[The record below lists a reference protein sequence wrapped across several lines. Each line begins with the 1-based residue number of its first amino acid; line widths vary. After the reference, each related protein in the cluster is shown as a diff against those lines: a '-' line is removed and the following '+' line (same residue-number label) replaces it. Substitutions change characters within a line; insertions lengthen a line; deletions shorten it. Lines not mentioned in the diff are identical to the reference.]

1 MFLKNEK
8 CIIRAIDNSEERI
21 NFSEQPYSEIENLT
35 ETHLY
40 ASEMPKELFFSVEY
54 EGKRAGEM
62 SLKSIRWF
70 NHKAE
75 IAVFILKPFRRK
87 GLAEQALRMLLDYA
101 FHTMNFYR
109 IEAEVVDYNPAARA
123 LFEKL
128 GFTQEGVLREAKFY
142 AGTYHDIYSYGLLS
156 KEWGN

>member
-1 MFLKNEK
+1 MYLHDKD
-8 CIIRAIDNSEERI
+8 CVIRSVKESEESIR
-21 NFSEQPYSEIENLT
+21 FSDLSYEDLQTLT

-40 ASEMPKELFFSVEY
+40 QSEMPSQLHFKIEY
-54 EGKRAGEM
+54 ENETAGEI

-101 FHTMNFYR
+101 FNTMNFYR
-109 IEAEVVDYNPAARA
+109 LEAEVVDYNPAAKA

-128 GFTQEGVLREAKFY
+128 GFIQEGVLREAKFY
-142 AGTYHDIYSYGLLS
+142 AGTYHNIYSYGLLA
-156 KEWGN
+156 KEWGK